1 MFFLE
6 TFLQSSIFTL
16 WWNCC
21 ACQTHPNERCSLAL
35 KTSQNC
41 KQCIPGLC
49 KLMKYQSV
57 CGRIEGNNSHV
68 LSRPSSFLLPSRGG
82 YLAWTAATVRL
93 AHLQALCR
101 SVWGSQWPTF
111 GKTFGQS
118 IYPSD
123 STFSQWYSL
132 WVVMMSCGGGLDLFS
147 LCLWHVIGLPG
158 WFKFQC
164 KSSLN
169 TQWQVKVRAAAQSS
183 TLWPR
188 ILFVTLEAPKSAW
201 MV

>member
-82 YLAWTAATVRL
+82 YLAWTAATVT
-93 AHLQALCR
+93 
-101 SVWGSQWPTF
+101 PD
-111 GKTFGQS
+111 
-118 IYPSD
+118 PSP
-123 STFSQWYSL
+123 SPVSK
-132 WVVMMSCGGGLDLFS
+132 
-147 LCLWHVIGLPG
+147 CLGLPVAHIWQDIWPKYIPFGFNFLSLIFAMGCYDVLWG
-158 WFKFQC
+158 WVGPFFALPMACDRITMVLEVSMQE
-164 KSSLN
+164 
-169 TQWQVKVRAAAQSS
+169 QS
-183 TLWPR
+183 
-188 ILFVTLEAPKSAW
+188 
-201 MV
+201 